1 MALSDLAL
9 SLMAFPQNWDGAGLD
24 LNLLM
29 VPATDP
35 TAMLSPG
42 GPPFSGTTYLQA
54 IFIPGLNSPPVDG
67 DPTSKI
73 FSISTPAPAS
83 ATTLFDTL
91 KTKLAPT
98 PIPPTSMVGVS
109 IRKALPPS
117 YTSSFAFE
125 QPRNPAFFS
134 LGEDFGCSIRS
145 KDPKPLQP
153 PPPKTVSWGQII
165 SYALHQ
171 PKLAMALT

>member
-9 SLMAFPQNWDGAGLD
+9 SLMAFPQNWDGAGID

-35 TAMLSPG
+35 TAKLSPG
-42 GPPFSGTTYLQA
+42 GPPFSGTTYNLQV

-73 FSISTPAPAS
+73 FSISTPAPTS

-98 PIPPTSMVGVS
+98 PIPQTSMVGVS
-109 IRKALPPS
+109 IRKALPPR

-134 LGEDFGCSIRS
+134 LGEDFGCSGRAVEVRAHLPFPHTPDRS
-145 KDPKPLQP
+145 DTGRAK
-153 PPPKTVSWGQII
+153 GG
-165 SYALHQ
+165 
-171 PKLAMALT
+171 